1 MSPHALTSQLRHGS
15 QSVRLTRHTH
25 SPSENPEI
33 GLNVR
38 FPIGHRAS
46 QFPFLYF
53 HSSSPAAAA
62 AAAAGE
68 EEEAGV
74 LLLLPY

>member
-46 QFPFLYF
+46 PFLFLYF
-53 HSSSPAAAA
+53 HSSSPAAT